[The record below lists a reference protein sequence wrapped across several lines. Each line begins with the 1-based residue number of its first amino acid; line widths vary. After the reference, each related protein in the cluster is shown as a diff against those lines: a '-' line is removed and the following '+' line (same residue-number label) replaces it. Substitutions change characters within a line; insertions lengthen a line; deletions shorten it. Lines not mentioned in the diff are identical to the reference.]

1 MPRKK
6 STTPRAST
14 TPRRAPT
21 RLVASAD
28 ILVTTEP
35 RYGARRGGRPLEV
48 AFGFDDAGEPC
59 ALVFVGRSNT
69 PVVLTRE
76 VCAAI
81 AAQGWHQA
89 TAAETAALDAHEAA
103 LDAGLASDAA
113 DDAGDAAYHAALTD
127 AN

>member
-6 STTPRAST
+6 ATTPRKSPA
-14 TPRRAPT
+14 A

-48 AFGFDDAGEPC
+48 AFGFSDDGEPC
-59 ALVFVGRSNT
+59 ALVFVGRSHT

-89 TAAETAALDAHEAA
+89 TAAESAALDAHEAA
-103 LDAGLASDAA
+103 LDAGLPPDAA
-113 DDAGDAAYHAALTD
+113 DDAGDAAYHAALTA